1 VGKQIAPGDWLHSRE
16 ALRRS
21 EAAARAYAP
30 LHAWLRDELC
40 R

>member
-1 VGKQIAPGDWLHSRE
+1 VVKKAKPAPWLHTAE
-16 ALRRS
+16 ALDRS

-30 LHAWLRDELC
+30 LHAWMRDELC